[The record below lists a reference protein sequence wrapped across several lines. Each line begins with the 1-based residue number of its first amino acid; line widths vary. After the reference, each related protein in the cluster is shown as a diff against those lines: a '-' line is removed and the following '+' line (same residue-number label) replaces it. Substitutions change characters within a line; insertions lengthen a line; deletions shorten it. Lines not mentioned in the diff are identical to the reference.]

1 MEHCAHLRG
10 NGPPQPRWWGDP
22 CFHGA
27 QGLFIHKGSVRPL
40 NGRAILQQVAND
52 RSVGPR
58 VLSIDTNLKRG
69 VIGMCV
75 CVCVCMCVGC
85 CVLLISMYV
94 CAYVHTYLFYIHTH
108 GWLHISSCLCVHVH
122 KWGGRCCE

>member
-10 NGPPQPRWWGDP
+10 NGPPQTRWWGDLY
-22 CFHGA
+22 FHGA
-27 QGLFIHKGSVRPL
+27 RGLFIHIGSVCPL

-52 RSVGPR
+52 RGVGPR

-69 VIGMCV
+69 AIGMCV
-75 CVCVCMCVGC
+75 CGGGGGGGC

-94 CAYVHTYLFYIHTH
+94 CAYVHTYLFYTHTH
-108 GWLHISSCLCVHVH
+108 MDGCI
-122 KWGGRCCE
+122 